1 MTMTVARFLLAGIAA
16 LSLTAP
22 SSAQQADGPTL
33 TAVKQR
39 GHIQCGASTGVAGF
53 SRPDANG
60 EWTGLDVDICRA
72 LAAAVLG
79 DARRVRFTPLTS
91 QQRLVALQTGEI
103 DLLSRTTTWT
113 MQRDTA
119 SGLSFTTPVFYD
131 GQGFLVRAS
140 ANVKSARE
148 LDGATI
154 CSTTGTTIEANLA
167 DWARVNTVRYTPV
180 TFDNTDAS
188 RNAFLAQRCDV
199 LTSDASQLA
208 SIRATQP
215 RPEDFVILPDLISK
229 EPLTPSVRRGD
240 EQWFGIVRWL
250 VFALVEAEELG
261 VSQANVDEMLG
272 SRDPAVQRL
281 LGVTGSLGR
290 GMGLDNRWAFNA
302 IKAVGN
308 YGEIFERHVG
318 ARTPLG
324 LPRGLN
330 ALWRNGGL
338 MYAMPLR

>member
-1 MTMTVARFLLAGIAA
+1 MKARSFLAAA
-16 LSLTAP
+16 LVFAAGAAAF
-22 SSAQQADGPTL
+22 AQTPDGPTL
-33 TAVKQR
+33 SAVKQR
-39 GHIQCGASTGVAGF
+39 GHLQCGASTGVAGF
-53 SRPDANG
+53 SRPDASG
-60 EWTGLDVDICRA
+60 EWTGLDVEICKA
-72 LAAAVLG
+72 LAAATLG

-103 DLLSRTTTWT
+103 DVLSRTTTWT

-131 GQGFLVRAS
+131 GQGFLVRRS
-140 ANVKSARE
+140 ANVRTAKE

-167 DWARVNTVRYTPV
+167 DWARVSNVRYTPV

-188 RNAFLAQRCDV
+188 RNAFLAQRCDA

-240 EQWFGIVRWL
+240 EQWFGIVRW
-250 VFALVEAEELG
+250 VIFALIEAEELG
-261 VSQANVDEMLG
+261 VTRANVESMLE
-272 SRDPAVQRL
+272 SRDPAIQRL
-281 LGVTGSLGR
+281 LGVNGNLGR
-290 GMGLDNRWAFNA
+290 GMGLDNRWAYNA
-302 IKAVGN
+302 IRAVGN

-318 ARTPLG
+318 AATPLG